1 MQIEKVQCLVRVTQ
15 NGQTNLTQIVLAG
28 PDAIPVTEI
37 PILRMINDINEG
49 GEDDCCVTDVVGQGF
64 IDTSKGNEI
73 ARLKQKYGQIVDTCY
88 PGGRGL
94 PILLIDCELPDH
106 ALKKVKAG
114 TKPKTAEK
122 VEA

>member
-49 GEDDCCVTDVVGQGF
+49 GEDDCCVTDVVTMGT
-64 IDTSKGNEI
+64 IETSKGNEI
-73 ARLKQKYGQIVDTCY
+73 ARLKRKYGQIVDTCY
-88 PGGRGL
+88 PGGRAL
-94 PILLIDCELPDH
+94 PYRLIDCELPDH
-106 ALKKVKAG
+106 ALKKVKADG
-114 TKPKTAEK
+114 KAKASEK